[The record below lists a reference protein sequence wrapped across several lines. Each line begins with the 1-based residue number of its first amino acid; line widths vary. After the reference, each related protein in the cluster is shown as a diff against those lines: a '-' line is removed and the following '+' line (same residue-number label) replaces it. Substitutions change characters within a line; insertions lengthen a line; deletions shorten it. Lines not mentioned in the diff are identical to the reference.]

1 MEILGEIHG
10 GIATATLNRP
20 AALNA
25 LSRDMVLELHAQL
38 RGWADDPQV
47 KAIVI
52 RGAGEK
58 AFCAGGDI
66 RALHH
71 SFTTGGTLHHEFFA
85 LEYELDYF
93 VHRYPKPCIG
103 LMGGIAMGGGMGI
116 AQGAQVRIVTDTTRI
131 AMPEVGIGLIPDVGA
146 SYFLSRLPGAL
157 GLYLALTGNQ
167 VRAADALYAGL
178 ADLYLPAEALARVHD
193 TLRQVQWSNDPRA
206 DVSDALRS
214 LGTTQLP
221 DAPLASVRSAIDRH
235 FGHGDIAGILQSLR
249 GETSPEHSAWAQ
261 QTLATMATRSPL
273 TVAVALR
280 QLQRGKTLSLAECFR
295 MELGLVRHCFERG
308 DFIEG
313 VRALIVDKDNKP
325 RWRHGNIETVPDTV
339 IDAFFQ
345 DPWGG
350 HVHPLAGLEQIGR
363 ETRNAAAFDVR
374 GV

>member
-1 MEILGEIHG
+1 MEILSEVQA

-25 LSRDMVLELHAQL
+25 LSHGMLLELHARL
-38 RGWADDPQV
+38 REWADDSRV
-47 KAIVI
+47 KAVVI

-66 RALHH
+66 RALHQ
-71 SFTTGGTLHHEFFA
+71 SFTTGGTLHNEFFVR
-85 LEYELDYF
+85 EYALDYF
-93 VHRYPKPCIG
+93 IHRYPKPCVC
-103 LMGGIAMGGGMGI
+103 LMDGITMGGGMGI
-116 AQGAQVRIVTDTTRI
+116 AQGAQVRVVTDKTRI

-146 SYFLSRLPGAL
+146 SYFLSCLPGAI

-178 ADLYLPAEALARVHD
+178 ADVYLPAAALGGVNEALHR
-193 TLRQVQWSNDPRA
+193 VQWSEDPRV
-206 DVSDALRS
+206 DVNSTLRS

-221 DAPLASVRSAIDRH
+221 DAPLAAVRPAIDRH
-235 FGHGDIAGILQSLR
+235 FCHGDVAGILQSLR
-249 GETSPEHSAWAQ
+249 SESSPEYSAWAQ

-295 MELGLVRHCFERG
+295 MELGLVHHCFERG

-325 RWRHGNIETVPDTV
+325 RWRHGNTATVPETD

-345 DPWGG
+345 DPWSGRT
-350 HVHPLAGLEQIGR
+350 HPLARLEQ
-363 ETRNAAAFDVR
+363 AAR
-374 GV
+374 